1 MPRPG
6 GWGSGAESRRN
17 AVQLGKLASIPCA
30 GATMALQHVD
40 AVAPDARALATA
52 WPQGIV
58 THLALDAAGI
68 AAIAA
73 GDNAFLKDLVEN
85 RVMKCSPLLRGE

>member
-1 MPRPG
+1 
-6 GWGSGAESRRN
+6 
-17 AVQLGKLASIPCA
+17 V
-30 GATMALQHVD
+30 
-40 AVAPDARALATA
+40 ARAEREVA
-52 WPQGIV
+52 
-58 THLALDAAGI
+58 HLALEAAGI